1 MGLTEILL
9 LSVALAMDCFT
20 ISIVCGVI
28 MKKRDWGTILRLS
41 FFFGLFQAMMPL
53 IGWFCTT
60 WFADY
65 IQAIDHW
72 IAFGLLAFI
81 GAKMIKESFDDD
93 ESQHFNPKEFKTQIL
108 LAIATSIDALAVGIS
123 FACTG
128 YDSLGQLTFPLLMIG
143 IVSFLAGI
151 TGTNLGLRF
160 GLSIAKKYRPE
171 LIGGI
176 ILICIG
182 IKILVEHLFNL

>member
-1 MGLTEILL
+1 MGFLDLL
-9 LSVALAMDCFT
+9 FLSLALAMDCFT

-28 MKKRDWGTILRLS
+28 LKEKDWKTILKLS

-53 IGWFCTT
+53 IGWLFTT

-65 IQAIDHW
+65 IRAVDHW

-81 GAKMIKESFDDD
+81 GAKMIKEAFSEEEHQCFDPQKF
-93 ESQHFNPKEFKTQIL
+93 STQIL
-108 LAIATSIDALAVGIS
+108 LAVATSIDALAVGIS

-128 YDSLGQLTFPLLMIG
+128 YDSFGQMTLPLVMIG
-143 IVSFLAGI
+143 ITSFLAGI
-151 TGTNLGLRF
+151 IGSNLGLKFGFSVAKRF
-160 GLSIAKKYRPE
+160 KPE
-171 LIGGI
+171 LFGGI

-182 IKILVEHLFNL
+182 LKILAEHLL